1 MRKVKCISHPIERN
15 LRAVLDLKLHF
26 SKLNNHPR
34 FGLGGTEWEVV
45 YSYVLRTIRS
55 KEPWSESSS
64 EFCWGLYQR
73 SQSWVLAKAT
83 PPDILRYFCLQI
95 HRDQHA
101 EIHLLFKNWSS
112 VKWPLTS
119 QLSETHVMRNSLMII
134 QIRNCCFSRLKLSQ
148 VHVLQS
154 VIFQVKGISYLSFAN
169 ACTGH
174 CTGQRLKTKS
184 NIFIWFSSSE
194 PHWLVSVP
202 FHLLNTPQG
211 ALTAQT
217 WTVLYKNKSILYY
230 LCFVYFPPV
239 WLLWSAC
246 KSYPSENENNKN
258 TYTWHF
264 HHWRNRWTWSCVK

>member
-1 MRKVKCISHPIERN
+1 MFWEHNISNI
-15 LRAVLDLKLHF
+15 
-26 SKLNNHPR
+26 
-34 FGLGGTEWEVV
+34 
-45 YSYVLRTIRS
+45 S

-154 VIFQVKGISYLSFAN
+154 VIFSSQ
-169 ACTGH
+169 GH
-174 CTGQRLKTKS
+174 LLLEFRKCLYWPLHGTKTK
-184 NIFIWFSSSE
+184 NKKQHFY
-194 PHWLVSVP
+194 LVLFFWTTLISV
-202 FHLLNTPQG
+202 TP
-211 ALTAQT
+211 
-217 WTVLYKNKSILYY
+217 
-230 LCFVYFPPV
+230 FPPIE
-239 WLLWSAC
+239 
-246 KSYPSENENNKN
+246 YPSGSSDSTNLNSVIQKQI
-258 TYTWHF
+258 HF
-264 HHWRNRWTWSCVK
+264 ILPLFCIFSTCMVAMVSLQILPFREWK

>member
-1 MRKVKCISHPIERN
+1 
-15 LRAVLDLKLHF
+15 
-26 SKLNNHPR
+26 
-34 FGLGGTEWEVV
+34 
-45 YSYVLRTIRS
+45 
-55 KEPWSESSS
+55 
-64 EFCWGLYQR
+64 
-73 SQSWVLAKAT
+73 
-83 PPDILRYFCLQI
+83 
-95 HRDQHA
+95 
-101 EIHLLFKNWSS
+101 
-112 VKWPLTS
+112 
-119 QLSETHVMRNSLMII
+119 MII

-154 VIFQVKGISYLSFAN
+154 VIFSSQ
-169 ACTGH
+169 GH
-174 CTGQRLKTKS
+174 LLLEFRKCLYWPLHGTKTK
-184 NIFIWFSSSE
+184 NKKQHFYLVLFFQKPSE
-194 PHWLVSVP
+194 PHWLVSLP